1 MLLSFLCLFLSVVL
15 TWVNRIQ
22 ISLLGRG
29 ISEMGTREPVGLLLL
44 DYDCID
50 SRGAQ
55 QARVSNDQRHKLVS
69 LDSLLCLLT
78 AGLCLSLFR
87 CLGL

>member
-1 MLLSFLCLFLSVVL
+1 
-15 TWVNRIQ
+15 
-22 ISLLGRG
+22 
-29 ISEMGTREPVGLLLL
+29 MGTREPVGLLLVN
-44 DYDCID
+44 YDCID

-55 QARVSNDQRHKLVS
+55 QARISNDRRHKLVS

-87 CLGL
+87 CLGSCVSLAPTLPGQPHYPHFNLLALVEDGFKL